1 MKNSAIVVKATNAVR
16 KYGYKLEKHSPE
28 ILLAVG
34 VVGTVASAVM
44 ACKATLKV
52 NDILDESK
60 ELVDKVHSVIDDE
73 EKAKELGYSEQD
85 SKKDLAIIYGK
96 TGVKLVKLYAPSV
109 ILGALSIGCTF
120 TSHNIMRKRNIALG
134 AAYATLD
141 QGYKQYRSRVVE
153 RFGEN
158 VDRELKYDIK
168 AQKVT
173 ETVVDEETGKEKKV
187 KTIKN
192 YINPDEP
199 SVYARYF
206 GEYTRN
212 INGEPIE
219 NLHWHNSPEYNM
231 MFLNQI
237 QRHANDLLRARGH
250 IFLNEVYDM
259 LGLPRCKEGAVVG
272 WVYNTENPVGD
283 NFVDF
288 GIFASS
294 QNYDDYI
301 YGNDPAILLDFNVDG
316 VIYDLI

>member
-1 MKNSAIVVKATNAVR
+1 MKNSAIVANVTKSLHKV
-16 KYGYKLEKHSPE
+16 GYKLEKHSPE
-28 ILLAVG
+28 IFLAVG
-34 VVGTVASAVM
+34 VVGTVASAVI
-44 ACKATLKV
+44 ACKATTKV
-52 NDILDESK
+52 NDILAESK
-60 ELVDKVHSVIDDE
+60 EQVDAVHTLKENKELAE
-73 EKAKELGYSEQD
+73 EKGYSEHD
-85 SKKDLAIIYGK
+85 AKKDLAIIYAQ
-96 TGVKLVKLYAPSV
+96 TGIKLVKLYAPAV
-109 ILGALSIGCTF
+109 ILGSLSIGCTVA
-120 TSHNIMRKRNIALG
+120 SHNIMRKRNIALG

-158 VDRELKYDIK
+158 VDRELKYNIK

-187 KTIKN
+187 KTIKS
-192 YINPDEP
+192 YIDPNEP

-206 GEYTRN
+206 GECTRN
-212 INGEPIE
+212 VNGEPIA

-231 MFLNQI
+231 MFLNQT
-237 QRHANDLLRARGH
+237 QRHANDLLKARGH

-259 LGLPRCKEGAVVG
+259 LGLPRSKEGAVVG

-283 NFVDF
+283 NVVDF